1 MFSLC
6 TSQVY
11 YAKFPPQIEKRKVL
25 LLLPV
30 LGKWLQI
37 LCCVVMLCRLLC
49 VAEEEPGDDAHR

>member
-30 LGKWLQI
+30 LGKWLQS
-37 LCCVVMLCRLLC
+37 LW
-49 VAEEEPGDDAHR
+49 